1 MEYMKELPEVFS
13 LTEEYRGLGDG
24 LSPEMKAIREAVGAI
39 PAEYLPGSAGE
50 LLPRWEKILGLK
62 GAGNLSERRFSVLS
76 RLAGLRPYTIARLRQ
91 QLSAA
96 MGEGKFTAEVD
107 PENFLLRVEVEAG
120 SEHLLSAMSR
130 ELRRMIPSNIE
141 LETAAG
147 GREETGVFQGAVMA
161 VTDRLRISVHEN
173 E

>member
-24 LSPEMKAIREAVGAI
+24 LSPEMKAIREAVEAI
-39 PAEYLPGSAGE
+39 PAEYLPGSAEE

-107 PENFLLRVEVEAG
+107 PENFLLRVEVEGRVGASSFG
-120 SEHLLSAMSR
+120 DE
-130 ELRRMIPSNIE
+130 PGIE
-141 LETAAG
+141 KNDPVQHRTGDGG
-147 GREETGVFQGAVMA
+147 GRKRRNGRFSGGGHGGHRPAADQCP
-161 VTDRLRISVHEN
+161 
-173 E
+173 